1 MMHLKNLRDVELE
14 ILDVSGKLIYS
25 ELINGSV
32 STLNLPLTESGVYLI
47 SLKHQD
53 TVLVSEKW
61 LVK

>member
-1 MMHLKNLRDVELE
+1 LE
-14 ILDVSGKLIYS
+14 ILDISGKLIYS